1 MAGRHDW
8 AAALETVPPADLGTF
23 LLEHSGLPGPRAN
36 LTLVDAV
43 ARTLPDATLLD
54 LARRPEEYLRLCGTT
69 GLGRLLT
76 APSPGA
82 DVLTMLRDH
91 AVDDSWRVR
100 EGVAMALQLAG
111 GADRSVLRTVVADW
125 VQDPHPLV
133 RRAAVAAICEPRL
146 LSDASTRRAALDT
159 CRTATDSVRDAS
171 HTRRSDPDLRTLRQA
186 LGYAWSVAVAA
197 SPVDGLAE
205 IEALRSTD
213 DPDVAWI
220 LRNNLAKS
228 RLRRVLDRSDAPD
241 PGGSDARS

>member
-1 MAGRHDW
+1 MTGRRDW
-8 AAALETVPPADLGTF
+8 AADLAATPRSDLDPF

-36 LTLVDAV
+36 LALVDAA

-54 LARRPEEYLRLCGTT
+54 LARSSEEYLRLCGTA

-76 APSPGA
+76 APSPGTD
-82 DVLTMLRDH
+82 DVLAKLRER
-91 AVDDSWRVR
+91 AVDERWRVR

-111 GADRSVLRTVVADW
+111 DADRGTLRGVVSDW

-146 LSDASTRRAALDT
+146 LSDQVTRLAALDV
-159 CRTATDSVRDAS
+159 CRTATGSVRRVPAAQR
-171 HTRRSDPDLRTLRQA
+171 TDPDVRTLRQA

-197 SPVDGLAE
+197 SPTEGLVE
-205 IEALRSTD
+205 IDALRADD

-220 LRNNLAKS
+220 LRSNLAKA
-228 RLRRVLDRSDAPD
+228 RLRRVLAQRS
-241 PGGSDARS
+241 